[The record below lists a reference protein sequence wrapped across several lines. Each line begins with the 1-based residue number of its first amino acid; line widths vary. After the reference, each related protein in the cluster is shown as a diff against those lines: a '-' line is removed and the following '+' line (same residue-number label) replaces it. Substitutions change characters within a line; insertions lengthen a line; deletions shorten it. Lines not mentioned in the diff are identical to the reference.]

1 MTTYGDWE
9 EGAYVI
15 FAVVDRIKSQNSFL
29 FLFGL
34 VDNQPP

>member
-1 MTTYGDWE
+1 MTTYDDWE

-15 FAVVDRIKSQNSFL
+15 FVVVDRIKSQNSFL
-29 FLFGL
+29 FQFGL